1 MEQFVYS
8 NRLKRKPIQFGKSD
22 GNLINLGKNNKVMN
36 TFAKDTL
43 RLHELRHTSCR
54 EDILE
59 ILQNRASAL
68 SHGDL
73 ENGLKDRYDRVT
85 IYRTLKT
92 FVDKGIIHKVLD
104 EDGLRYALCKD
115 ACQDHN
121 HHHDHVHFKCQ
132 MCGKTTC
139 LEDIH
144 VPSLALPAGFK
155 SKEVNLLIQGTCSI
169 CNK

>member
-1 MEQFVYS
+1 
-8 NRLKRKPIQFGKSD
+8 
-22 GNLINLGKNNKVMN
+22 MN

-54 EDILE
+54 EDILD
-59 ILQNRASAL
+59 ILHHQDSAL

-73 ENGLKDRYDRVT
+73 ESGLQERYDRVT

-104 EDGLRYALCKD
+104 EEGLRYALCKGV
-115 ACQDHN
+115 CHSHE

-139 LEDIH
+139 LDDIH
-144 VPSLALPAGFK
+144 IPSVKLPQGF
-155 SKEVNLLIQGTCSI
+155 SSTEMNLLIQGTCPLCS
-169 CNK
+169 K